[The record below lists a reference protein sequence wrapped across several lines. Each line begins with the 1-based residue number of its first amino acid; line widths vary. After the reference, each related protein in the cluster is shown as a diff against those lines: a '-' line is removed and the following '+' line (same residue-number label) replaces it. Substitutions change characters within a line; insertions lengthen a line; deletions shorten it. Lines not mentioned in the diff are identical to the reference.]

1 MEEENIFQLIISS
14 VNLPIIIDSDLE
26 RWYFNSYSSG
36 YHAYMNF
43 WIPLTGDESLTCLK
57 EKGNEYD
64 PHAVAV
70 TRNNVAVGRMPQNI
84 GDHF

>member
-1 MEEENIFQLIISS
+1 MEEENILQLIISS
-14 VNLPIIIDSDLE
+14 VNLSFIIDSDLE

-43 WIPLTGDESLTCLK
+43 WILLIGDESLTCLK

-70 TRNNVAVGRMPQNI
+70 TRNNVAVGRIPKNI